1 MLGPPLLR
9 LNGLRLRQ
17 LSGCGLGAPM
27 VDPVKPGSNMGAPTV
42 GAICWEWGILN
53 AGCYEDY
60 SFDFE

>member
-1 MLGPPLLR
+1 
-9 LNGLRLRQ
+9 
-17 LSGCGLGAPM
+17 LGAPM
-27 VDPVKPGSNMGAPTV
+27 VDPVKLGSNMGAPTV

>member
-17 LSGCGLGAPM
+17 LSGCGLSTPM
-27 VDPVKPGSNMGAPTV
+27 V